1 MKIKYSPYFVKRF
14 QKRLV
19 KNPHFKAKFS
29 KQIKLVQTDLRH
41 PSLKLHKLKGK
52 RGDQYSFWI
61 EGNLRILFIFI
72 DNCIYL
78 TDIVS
83 HDEY

>member
-1 MKIKYSPYFVKRF
+1 MKIKYSPYFIKRF

-19 KNPHFKAKFS
+19 KNPHLKEKFAK
-29 KQIKLVQTDLRH
+29 QYALIHMDLRH

-52 RGDQYSFWI
+52 RGDEYSFWI
-61 EGNLRILFIFI
+61 EGNLGVLFVFI
-72 DNCIYL
+72 DDCIYL
-78 TDIVS
+78 TDIVT